1 MPEPVSILGVALG
14 SALGAMARHGL
25 SQWVARH
32 LGEGFP
38 WGTWV
43 VNLSGAFAL
52 GLLAGVMRDGG
63 GWLSAWLIYGFLGSY
78 TTVSTFSL
86 QTLAL
91 ARDGHLFRAGANV
104 FGTAIPCV
112 LAAGLGVWLGGG
124 LWTG

>member
-1 MPEPVSILGVALG
+1 MSEAASIVGVALG

-25 SQWVARH
+25 SQWVARY

-43 VNLSGAFAL
+43 VNLSGAFVL
-52 GLLAGVMRDGG
+52 GLLAGVVHEGG
-63 GWLSAWLIYGFLGSY
+63 GWVYAWLVYGFLGSY

-124 LWTG
+124 L